1 MALICVADYI
11 ANKVIFN
18 MDDLESSVKFGLR
31 MLDKLETQQESDVVD
46 KAYEFIKSWIIVN
59 VNYFSPLSKTQV
71 YGTHETIDNVLYF
84 LVQPSILQQ
93 ELTKQGYNYKK
104 TIKGFNDRGYIL
116 VETSQK
122 RNTVRRTTG
131 GTTTAYVAIRVDE
144 DMKELT
150 PLEEKR
156 IEDTEWEEA
165 MEVSHE
171 NDILKQ
177 KIEEHKKKQAELNA
191 TEK

>member
-1 MALICVADYI
+1 M
-11 ANKVIFN
+11 
-18 MDDLESSVKFGLR
+18 
-31 MLDKLETQQESDVVD
+31 
-46 KAYEFIKSWIIVN
+46 
-59 VNYFSPLSKTQV
+59 
-71 YGTHETIDNVLYF
+71 YGTHETIDGVLYF

-144 DMKELT
+144 SMEDLT
-150 PLEEKR
+150 PTEEKR

-177 KIEEHKKKQAELNA
+177 KIEEYKKKKAELNA